1 VSREKPR
8 NLAASVRQRLFN
20 LAQERR
26 EDFGLVLTRYG
37 LERFLYRL
45 AQSQYRDQFI
55 LKGALLFELWTHRP
69 YRPTRDLDLEGQ
81 GENSI
86 ARIKRSF
93 TEIMSQAVE
102 DDGLVFDPKSLR
114 VARIKEEQEY
124 EGLRVN
130 LVARLER
137 ARIHMQVDIGFG
149 DVIVPPPKEI
159 QYPAL
164 LNFPSPR
171 LRAYPREAV
180 VSEKLEALV
189 KLGMANT
196 RMKDFYDL
204 WRLSQDFDFD
214 GALLIEAIK
223 STFTRR
229 GTEVPAGIPLALT
242 DEFSG
247 DAQKARQWQAFL
259 KKSGLEQDH
268 AALQAVAADLARFLI
283 APLQAV
289 TKAQPFRM
297 TWFKGGSWPSKKKA
311 IY

>member
-1 VSREKPR
+1 MSREKPR

-55 LKGALLFELWTHRP
+55 LKGALLFELWTHHP

-86 ARIKRSF
+86 ARIKRLF

-137 ARIHMQVDIGFG
+137 AKIHLQVDIGFG

-159 QYPAL
+159 QYPVL
-164 LNFPSPR
+164 LKFPSPR

-180 VSEKLEALV
+180 VAEKLEALV

-229 GTEVPAGIPLALT
+229 GTEVPGLPLALT
-242 DEFSG
+242 DEFSR
-247 DAQKARQWQAFL
+247 DSQKAKQWQAFL
-259 KKSGLEQDH
+259 KKSGLEQGQ
-268 AALQAVAADLARFLI
+268 ATLQAVAADLARFLI

-289 TKAQPFRM
+289 TTAQPFPM
-297 TWFKGGSWPSKKKA
+297 TWPKGGSWSSNK
-311 IY
+311 

>member
-1 VSREKPR
+1 
-8 NLAASVRQRLFN
+8 
-20 LAQERR
+20 
-26 EDFGLVLTRYG
+26 
-37 LERFLYRL
+37 
-45 AQSQYRDQFI
+45 
-55 LKGALLFELWTHRP
+55 
-69 YRPTRDLDLEGQ
+69 
-81 GENSI
+81 
-86 ARIKRSF
+86 
-93 TEIMSQAVE
+93 MSQAVE

-137 ARIHMQVDIGFG
+137 ARIHMQADIGFG

-229 GTEVPAGIPLALT
+229 GTEVPTGIPLALT

-297 TWFKGGSWPSKKKA
+297 IWFKGGSWSSKKKA
-311 IY
+311 I